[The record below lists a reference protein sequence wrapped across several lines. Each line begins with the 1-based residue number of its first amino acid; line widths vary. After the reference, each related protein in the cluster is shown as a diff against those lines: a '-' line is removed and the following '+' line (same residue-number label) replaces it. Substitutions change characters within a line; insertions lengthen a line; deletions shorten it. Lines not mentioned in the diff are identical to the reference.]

1 MLENGPALLAFFKIG
16 CPVCQMTFPFL
27 ERMAEN
33 AVVQIVGIS
42 QDEAGP
48 TEQFNQR
55 FSVTFPTLLD
65 TSTEGY
71 KVSKAYGISSV
82 PSFFLVEQDGS
93 ISKSFQGFCKRELEE
108 LGERMRVPPFRADEK
123 VPEFRP
129 G

>member
-42 QDEAGP
+42 QDEVGP

-65 TSTEGY
+65 TSAEGY